1 MDLFSVKDK
10 AVLITGASRGI
21 GRALAEGFSN
31 AGAIVYGTGSKPE
44 SIAWTSGTSIK
55 GVAAD
60 LRSETEMKDL
70 IEQIGKDHG
79 RLDCLIN
86 NGATTLDLPASTI
99 KEKDLENLVS
109 TNFKGVFRACQAY
122 YKMQRKRG
130 GNIINIASIAGLHGA
145 FLMSVYAGTKAAIIQ
160 MGNSLA
166 VEWASS
172 GFRINAI
179 APGFTETDMTAS
191 IRKNEDYSEKLIES
205 IPMHRIARPEE
216 MLGAAIFLASDASS
230 YVTGSTIVVDGG
242 IARH

>member
-10 AVLITGASRGI
+10 TILITGASRGI
-21 GRALAEGFSN
+21 GRAMAEGFAS
-31 AGAIVYGTGSKPE
+31 AGATVYGTGSRPE
-44 SIAWTSGTSIK
+44 SIAWAEGTSIK

-60 LRSETEMKDL
+60 LRSESEMKDL
-70 IEQIGKDHG
+70 INDIGQEHG

-86 NGATTLDLPASTI
+86 NGATTLDVPASAI
-99 KEKDLENLVS
+99 KEADLENLVD
-109 TNFKGVFRACQAY
+109 TNFKGVFRSCQAY
-122 YKMQRKRG
+122 YKMQRKKG
-130 GNIINIASIAGLHGA
+130 GNIINIASIAGLNGA

-179 APGFTETDMTAS
+179 CPGFTETDMTAT
-191 IRKNEDYSEKLIES
+191 IRKNDEYASKIKEI
-205 IPMHRIARPEE
+205 IPMRRIGKPDE
-216 MLGAAIFLASDASS
+216 MLGAAIFLASDAST

-242 IARH
+242 LARH